1 MREVELPLE
10 KYNTFF
16 QADVYAISQ
25 VASCLHQEELGSYI
39 KNKRGASR
47 PAVKGMRSAFERS
60 SKQQADAI
68 LNTAH

>member
-25 VASCLHQEELGSYI
+25 VAFCLHQEELGSYI